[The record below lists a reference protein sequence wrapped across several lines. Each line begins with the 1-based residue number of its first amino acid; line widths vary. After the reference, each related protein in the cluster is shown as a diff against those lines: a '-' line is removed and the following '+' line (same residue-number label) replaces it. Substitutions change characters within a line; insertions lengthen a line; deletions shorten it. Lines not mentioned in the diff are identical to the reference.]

1 MDNNKLVADMRFARL
16 DLPGRTRGSGTE
28 AGGLGLKSLL
38 ALGSGV
44 LVLSLAG
51 VLWFVIEA
59 TATRQLEARIGAHLR
74 ELAFQLNDKLDRG
87 LYERFHS
94 IQVAA
99 TLADLAD
106 PRAPPAAKSAVLN
119 WLHRTYVD
127 YSWIGLADTA
137 GQLVAA
143 TDMLP
148 EADNVTLEPWF
159 RGGLGGPYLG
169 EGPMELPPVKLSS
182 GVEVRSRRFVDV
194 AAPVMESGA
203 VVAVLGAHL
212 SWAWAADVER
222 SLLAPMRERN
232 AVELMVLKADG
243 TVFLGPPDLVG
254 SRLDVPSVRAAQAG
268 ITGHIIASWP
278 NGKTY
283 LTGFSA
289 SRGYRSYKGLGWLVL
304 ARQDADTALAPITRL
319 RQHLLAWGAAV
330 TGLFVLLGWL
340 GAWWIAAPLCALT
353 AAADRVEHVNDDT
366 SLPASARYAEVAS
379 LSRSLT
385 ALIAG
390 LREEIAERERTAQA
404 LRQSESRYRTL
415 ALCDPLTSL
424 PNRALLRDRL
434 ERAIVHA
441 GRAGQPTALLI
452 LDLDHFK
459 DVNDTLGH
467 PAGDRLLERAAQRL
481 AACVRATDT
490 LARLGGDEFALVI
503 TDLHGPTDATHVA
516 RKSLAT
522 LARPFD
528 LEGQEVYV
536 GASVGIALCPAHGT
550 DPDQLLRH
558 ADLALYRAKAS
569 GGNGYE
575 FFASEMAAQVA
586 ARKTLERDLRRA
598 FRRGEL
604 ELHFQAER
612 DLDGGRVR
620 SAEALLRWRHHE
632 LGWVSPAEFVPV
644 AEGSGL
650 IGPIGAWAL
659 REACRQAQAWREAGL
674 PGVAIAVNVSLAQ
687 CRRGDLAATAE
698 TALHE
703 TGLDPRALELEVTE
717 SLFLRDEDATALA
730 DLRRLRA
737 AGVGI
742 AIDDFGTGY
751 SSLGQLRSLPVDK
764 VKLDKSFID
773 RLGRDAEAE
782 AIVRAVV
789 ALGHGLG
796 LRVTAEGVES
806 EAQLAVLRSAGC
818 DGAQGFVIG
827 PPAPADEFAVVLAN
841 ETAAGDAHRFPKCR
855 NDRALFASA

>member
-1 MDNNKLVADMRFARL
+1 MRFARRDFPL
-16 DLPGRTRGSGTE
+16 RRRGSGTE
-28 AGGLGLKSLL
+28 PGGLGLKTLL

-44 LVLSLAG
+44 LVLSLAA
-51 VLWFVIEA
+51 VLWLVIEA
-59 TATRQLEARIGAHLR
+59 TATRELEARIGAHLR
-74 ELAFQLNDKLDRG
+74 ELAFQLHDKLDRG
-87 LYERFHS
+87 LYEQFHN

-106 PRAPPAAKSAVLN
+106 PRASAAAKRTVLD
-119 WLHRTYVD
+119 WLQRTYVD
-127 YSWIGLADTA
+127 YSWVGLADTT
-137 GQLVAA
+137 GRLVAA
-143 TDMLP
+143 TGMLP
-148 EADNVTLEPWF
+148 QDDSVTLEAWF

-169 EGPMELPPVKLSS
+169 QGPMASPSAKFLS
-182 GVEVRSRRFVDV
+182 GVEVDLRRFVDV
-194 AAPVMESGA
+194 AAPIVDSGA
-203 VVAVLGAHL
+203 VVGVLGAYL
-212 SWAWAADVER
+212 SWAWAGEVER
-222 SLLAPMRERN
+222 SLLAPMRERS

-243 TVFLGPPDLVG
+243 TVFLGPPDLIG
-254 SRLDVPSVRAAQAG
+254 SRLDVPSVRAARAG
-268 ITGHIIASWP
+268 RTGHVIALWP
-278 NGKTY
+278 NGRTY

-289 SRGYRSYKGLGWLVL
+289 SQGYRSYRGLGWLVL
-304 ARQDADTALAPITRL
+304 ARQDADTALAPIARL
-319 RQHLLAWGAAV
+319 RRHLLAWVAAV
-330 TGLFVLLGWL
+330 TGLFVFLGWI
-340 GAWWIAAPLCALT
+340 GARWIAAPLCALT
-353 AAADRVEHVNDDT
+353 AAADRVQHVNANA
-366 SLPASARYAEVAS
+366 SLPASTRYAEVAS

-390 LREEIAERERTAQA
+390 LREGIAEREQTAQA
-404 LRQSESRYRTL
+404 LRQSEARFRTL

-434 ERAIVHA
+434 DRAIAHA
-441 GRAGQPTALLI
+441 RRTRQSTALLV

-467 PAGDRLLERAAQRL
+467 PAGDRLLEKAARRL

-503 TDLHGPTDATHVA
+503 TDLDVPIDADHVA
-516 RKSLAT
+516 RKALGELAT
-522 LARPFD
+522 PFD

-536 GASVGIALCPAHGT
+536 GASVGIALCPDHGT

-569 GGNGYE
+569 GGNRYE

-586 ARKTLERDLRRA
+586 ARKRLERDLRRA
-598 FRRGEL
+598 FGRGEL
-604 ELHFQAER
+604 ELHFQPER
-612 DLDGGRVR
+612 DLDGGQVR
-620 SAEALLRWRHHE
+620 GAEALLRWRHPE
-632 LGWVSPAEFVPV
+632 LGWVSPAEFIPV

-674 PGVAIAVNVSLAQ
+674 PRVAIAVNVSLAQ
-687 CRRGDLAATAE
+687 CRLGELAATAE

-703 TGLDPRALELEVTE
+703 SGLDPRALELEVTE

-764 VKLDKSFID
+764 VKLDKSFIA
-773 RLGRDAEAE
+773 RLGWDAEGE

-818 DGAQGFVIG
+818 DGAQGFFLG
-827 PPAPADEFAVVLAN
+827 PPAQADEFAAVLAN
-841 ETAAGDAHRFPKCR
+841 EIAAGDPHRFPNSR
-855 NDRALFASA
+855 NDRAIFASA